1 MPFLPLFAGIHHSLA
16 HVLTV
21 PPTKVW
27 LLCTTPTGL
36 HLCIQAM
43 PVGTYWVQSPGF
55 LKIVYYH
62 RLCKGKHGFSV
73 SAWWFQA
80 PALRVTLWEPHDPVG
95 VSKCDS
101 LYIYEC
107 VKVQLLWR
115 FTWWR
120 NKMVIMRPS
129 LSRKVRILC
138 TCMKVSG
145 SSCYRFNGGNH
156 MALSEQKG
164 VDPLYLYEGFRF

>member
-27 LLCTTPTGL
+27 LLCTTPAGL
-36 HLCIQAM
+36 HLYIQAM

-101 LYIYEC
+101 LYICEC
-107 VKVQLLWR
+107 VKVQLWGGDSSVVRAPDSWLKGRGFESLLERRENFLLQGR
-115 FTWWR
+115 FSVLTL
-120 NKMVIMRPS
+120 IS
-129 LSRKVRILC
+129 
-138 TCMKVSG
+138 VSVPPPCYH
-145 SSCYRFNGGNH
+145 SST
-156 MALSEQKG
+156 
-164 VDPLYLYEGFRF
+164 